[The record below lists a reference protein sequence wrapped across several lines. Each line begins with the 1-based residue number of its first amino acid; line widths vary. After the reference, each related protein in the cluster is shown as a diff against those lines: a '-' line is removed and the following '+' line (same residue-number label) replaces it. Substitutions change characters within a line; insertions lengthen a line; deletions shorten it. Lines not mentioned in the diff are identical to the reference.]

1 MDVILSE
8 PAILFSIDTILEA
21 IQIDNAENIKP
32 YLDHFQNNN
41 ATHFEILT
49 EIIYKAIASSS
60 LKVLKAII
68 LKYNTSK
75 TNELLGFKNICLF
88 PYAIKEGKIDVIEM
102 LLTECDM
109 SPLYTD
115 FFGNNL
121 FHMAAQYTKGE
132 ITVNIFKL
140 FLDYSGEDGIKE
152 LYQENRF
159 GNRPIQILNLS
170 ERCIVEDYV
179 EGLRGMFIKEPYNQ

>member
-1 MDVILSE
+1 MDIILSE
-8 PAILFSIDTILEA
+8 PAILFSIDHILEA
-21 IQIDNAENIKP
+21 IQNDNVENIKP
-32 YLDHFQNNN
+32 YLDQFQNNN
-41 ATHFEILT
+41 ATHFEIVI
-49 EIIYKAIASSS
+49 EIINKAIESSS

-75 TNELLGFKNICLF
+75 TKELLGFKNICLF
-88 PYAIKEGKIDVIEM
+88 PYAIKEGKMDVIET

-109 SPLYTD
+109 SPVYTD

-121 FHMAAQYTKGE
+121 FHMAAQYTIGE

-140 FLDYSGEDGIKE
+140 FLDYNGEDGIKE

-159 GNRPIQILNLS
+159 GVCPIQILDAS
-170 ERCIVEDYV
+170 DRCVVEEYA
-179 EGLRGMFIKEPYNQ
+179 EGLKGMFIKEPSL